1 MLAVCLLILYL
12 SSLAGA
18 VALGIHLDVECSK
31 PNNTYWYPA
40 RESRQWTLYLYSKIE
55 STLETLNVCFS
66 QNYSFLEVYD
76 NNECGVEPSVLYR
89 GVLYLEGL
97 F

>member
-40 RESRQWTLYLYSKIE
+40 GESRQWTLYKIE
-55 STLETLNVCFS
+55 NTLKTLNACFS

-76 NNECGVEPSVLYR
+76 DKCGVNQVSYR
-89 GVLYLEGL
+89 EVFFIWRVFFEG
-97 F
+97 